1 MMMTKMM
8 MKMLLMMTMKTQTS
22 FLLLLAETPHGWP
35 DIMQV
40 MLLSL
45 QAAYAQK
52 MCSIDGVT
60 CGEKKNGKG

>member
-1 MMMTKMM
+1 MTMTK
-8 MKMLLMMTMKTQTS
+8 TVTS
-22 FLLLLAETPHGWP
+22 FLLLAETPQGYP

-60 CGEKKNGKG
+60 CQE